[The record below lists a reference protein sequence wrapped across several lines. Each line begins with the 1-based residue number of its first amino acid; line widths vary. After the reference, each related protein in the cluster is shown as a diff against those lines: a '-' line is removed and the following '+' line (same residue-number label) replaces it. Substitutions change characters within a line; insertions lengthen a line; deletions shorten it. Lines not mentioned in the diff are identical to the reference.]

1 MQEQIRLK
9 VFDEISRDLEILKHI
24 HLQKSFIFFSFILRA
39 RVIFNQKNTYFS
51 FFTAWSPALR
61 TGTGW
66 SEYLLFDFIGVYR
79 INRLKVQTP
88 QEGSFLIN
96 YREVESVT
104 IEISNSLPF
113 FNYITEKTPD
123 VNSLI
128 VLDAAVETRYIKLG
142 IKAKMDNPD
151 ASPIGIYK

>member
-24 HLQKSFIFFSFILRA
+24 HLQKSFIFFLLSLATELFLIKKHL
-39 RVIFNQKNTYFS
+39 FF

-66 SEYLLFDFIGVYR
+66 TEYLLFDFIGVYR